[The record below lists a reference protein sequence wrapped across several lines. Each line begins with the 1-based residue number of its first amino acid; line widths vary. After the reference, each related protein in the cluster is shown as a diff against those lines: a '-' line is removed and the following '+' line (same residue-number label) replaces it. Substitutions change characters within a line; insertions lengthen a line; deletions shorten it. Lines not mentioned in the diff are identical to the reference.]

1 MAIVKIENLCKKYFL
16 SHQATAPHASLKELL
31 ASFCKKIFH
40 RIQHPFSSF
49 PSTQPKEEFW
59 ALKEINL
66 SFEAGDRIAILGHN
80 GAGKSTLLK
89 LISRITEPTHGRITI
104 KGRIASLLEVGTG
117 FHPDLT
123 GRENIFLSGA
133 IMGMSYQEIQ
143 KKFAEIVAFAEIEKF
158 LDTPIKHYSSGMYL
172 RLGFAV
178 AAHLDA
184 DLLIVDKIL
193 AVGDA
198 QFQEKCL
205 KKMNEFGSQGK
216 TVLFVSHNTQTLLSL
231 CNKGVL
237 LEKGQVVAVEPIL
250 ACVNRYIKSCPSS
263 GLFWQGALGDE
274 HLFVHRFFLTPAS
287 AQTDFFTQAQK
298 TKLHLD
304 CTVTKSDENLI
315 IAFSIFNAHQQV
327 VARSRLCDHPEF
339 SQGLSS
345 GSHLLSA
352 DLDFSLFHPGE
363 YFIRLEVEIL
373 HKKIIIKDEVL
384 LKFHLYSLSPL
395 NKLQKEK
402 DRGGISLGNLW
413 SKA

>member
-184 DLLIVDKIL
+184 DLLIVDEIL

-274 HLFVHRFFLTPAS
+274 HFCASLLFDASLCANRFFYSS
-287 AQTDFFTQAQK
+287 A
-298 TKLHLD
+298 
-304 CTVTKSDENLI
+304 
-315 IAFSIFNAHQQV
+315 
-327 VARSRLCDHPEF
+327 
-339 SQGLSS
+339 
-345 GSHLLSA
+345 
-352 DLDFSLFHPGE
+352 
-363 YFIRLEVEIL
+363 
-373 HKKIIIKDEVL
+373 KDETPFRL
-384 LKFHLYSLSPL
+384 HS
-395 NKLQKEK
+395 N
-402 DRGGISLGNLW
+402 
-413 SKA
+413 